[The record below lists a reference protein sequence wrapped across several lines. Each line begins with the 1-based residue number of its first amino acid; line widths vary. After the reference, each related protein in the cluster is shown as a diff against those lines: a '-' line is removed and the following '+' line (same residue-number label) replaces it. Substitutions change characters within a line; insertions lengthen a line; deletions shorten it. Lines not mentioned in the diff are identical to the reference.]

1 MPTYFN
7 QHGQV
12 IGHDA
17 ADMMGWLATQS
28 GYDGWIWFDNGDGGD
43 QVEVSEV
50 FFADDDAEAIITRP
64 AATVAASVNL
74 LDAVRQAAEQAPAKA
89 A

>member
-1 MPTYFN
+1 MYTPTYFN

-17 ADMMGWLATQS
+17 GDVTKWLAAHA
-28 GYDGWIWFDNGDGGD
+28 GYTGWIWFDNGDGGD
-43 QVEVSEV
+43 QVEVSEIFV
-50 FFADDDAEAIITRP
+50 ADDDVEAMITRP
-64 AATVAASVNL
+64 AATVAGSVTL
-74 LDAVRQAAEQAPAKA
+74 LAAVRDAKA

>member
-17 ADMMGWLATQS
+17 ADVMGWLATNS

-43 QVEVSEV
+43 QVEVSEI
-50 FFADDDAEAIITRP
+50 FLADDDRDAMVTKP
-64 AATVAASVNL
+64 AATVAGSVKL
-74 LDAVRQAAEQAPAKA
+74 LDAVRDAAEEVPAKA

>member
-17 ADMMGWLATQS
+17 GDVMNWLAAQP

-43 QVEVSEV
+43 QVEVSEI
-50 FFADDDAEAIITRP
+50 FFVDDDAEAMITRP
-64 AATVAASVNL
+64 AATAAGSVSL
-74 LDAVRQAAEQAPAKA
+74 LEAVRDAETAPAKA

>member
-17 ADMMGWLATQS
+17 GDVMKWLAANP
-28 GYDGWIWFDNGDGGD
+28 GYSGWIWYDLHDGGD
-43 QVEVSEV
+43 QVEVSEI
-50 FFADDDAEAIITRP
+50 FFADDDVELAP
-64 AATVAASVNL
+64 AVAA
-74 LDAVRQAAEQAPAKA
+74 
-89 A
+89 

>member
-17 ADMMGWLATQS
+17 GGVMNWLSAHS
-28 GYDGWIWFDNGDGGD
+28 GYNGWIWFDNGDGGD
-43 QVEVSEV
+43 QVEVSEI
-50 FFADDDAEAIITRP
+50 FFADDDAEAMITRP
-64 AATVAASVNL
+64 AATVAGSVNL
-74 LDAVRQAAEQAPAKA
+74 LDAMRDVEEATAKA